1 MQAVRLDHVSVT
13 VRDLDSSLGFYVGLL
28 RLPLI
33 ARGVSDDAEL
43 AEIMGQD
50 DVSIRW
56 ADIEVGDALVLE
68 LVEFMRPIGTPVTK
82 SLWDPGATHIGL
94 QVGDID
100 AVHER
105 LREAGVRVVS
115 KPVRLTEE
123 GDWHGVRV
131 HYAIDPDGT
140 WIELVQRPDH
150 VEVIEHIDAGQA
162 IQAPVSRTSSTT
174 GIVRAVSR

>member
-1 MQAVRLDHVSVT
+1 MQAARLDHVSVT

-28 RLPLI
+28 GLPLI

-43 AEIMGQD
+43 AEIMGQE

-68 LVEFMRPIGTPVTK
+68 LVEFMHPIGTPITK
-82 SLWDPGATHIGL
+82 TLWDPGATHIGL

-100 AVHER
+100 AMHER

-123 GDWHGVRV
+123 GDWHGARV

-140 WIELVQRPDH
+140 WIEVVQRPDH
-150 VEVIEHIDAGQA
+150 VEVIEHIDAGQTPA
-162 IQAPVSRTSSTT
+162 GLAEPR
-174 GIVRAVSR
+174 

>member
-13 VRDLDSSLGFYVGLL
+13 VRDLESSLGFYVGLL
-28 RLPLI
+28 GLPLI

-43 AEIMGQD
+43 AEIMGRE

-68 LVEFMRPIGTPVTK
+68 LIEFMRPIGTPITK
-82 SLWDPGATHIGL
+82 TLWDPGATHIGL
-94 QVGDID
+94 QVGDVD

-105 LREAGVRVVS
+105 LREAGVQVVS

-150 VEVIEHIDAGQA
+150 VEVIEHIDAGHTHAQLA
-162 IQAPVSRTSSTT
+162 EPL
-174 GIVRAVSR
+174 